1 MIAEGNAQRII
12 ILMIHANDEGFEEI
26 THTADLSLHV
36 WAADLGGLLRAAARG
51 LYALMGVRWAAEP
64 RLQAELVL
72 QAEDAES
79 LLVQFLA
86 ELLYRCE
93 MEGAVFDDL
102 ALIVE
107 GCTLRAVLGGSPATA
122 VGRMVKAVTYHA
134 LEVRPTPRGLEAT
147 LVLDV

>member
-1 MIAEGNAQRII
+1 MNTIA
-12 ILMIHANDEGFEEI
+12 EGFEEI
-26 THTADLSLHV
+26 AHTADLSLHV
-36 WAADLGGLLRAAARG
+36 WGADLGGLLRAAARG
-51 LYALMGVRWAAEP
+51 LYALMGVRWAAGP
-64 RLQAELVL
+64 RQEAELVL

-93 MEGAVFDDL
+93 VESTVFDDL
-102 ALIVE
+102 TLTVE
-107 GCTLRAVLGGSPATA
+107 GGTLRAVLRGSPAAA
-122 VGRMVKAVTYHA
+122 VGRRVKAVTYHA